1 MLDTLLVGFQ
11 AIFTVIFIG
20 MFFLLAFPSA
30 AVAVWILNLFSFV
43 IPTIM
48 GMMTIGVEDEML
60 SVAIF
65 GATLPLSLHLWIAA
79 AVATRNKHQAD
90 LRRERRR
97 AQAEAL
103 TRLSS

>member
-1 MLDTLLVGFQ
+1 M
-11 AIFTVIFIG
+11 IFIG
-20 MFFLLAFPSA
+20 IFILLAFPSA

-60 SVAIF
+60 SAAIF
-65 GATLPLSLHLWIAA
+65 GATFPLTLFLWISAV
-79 AVATRNKHQAD
+79 VATRNKHQAD
-90 LRRERRR
+90 LRRERHR